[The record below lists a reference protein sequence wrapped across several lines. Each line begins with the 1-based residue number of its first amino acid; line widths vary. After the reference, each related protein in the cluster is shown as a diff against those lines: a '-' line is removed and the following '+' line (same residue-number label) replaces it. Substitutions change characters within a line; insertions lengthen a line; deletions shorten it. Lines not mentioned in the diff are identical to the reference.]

1 MAIVGIGISLVSL
14 VVSLITLW
22 ITQLQRGQIAMT
34 TPTIIFF
41 GFDQVP
47 KTTPKVFLR
56 TLLYSTSAR
65 GQIVEGMHAKLRF
78 DGMER
83 MFSFW
88 GYGETDKLTPGSGVY
103 VSKTGMAANHHFVMS
118 VLEDDFEFKPGDY
131 TITIHAHLAHR
142 PDATEIGRFQLA
154 LNGDLAAVL
163 HDQEG
168 VLFERQI
175 DGQYQGHARQI

>member
-1 MAIVGIGISLVSL
+1 MAIVGIGISMVSL
-14 VVSLITLW
+14 VVSLFTLW
-22 ITQLQRGQIAMT
+22 ITQLQRGRIAMT

-56 TLLYSTSAR
+56 TLLYSTSVR
-65 GQIVEGMHAKLRF
+65 GQIVEGMYAKLHH
-78 DGMER
+78 GGTER
-83 MFSFW
+83 VFSFW
-88 GYGETDKLTPGSGVY
+88 GYGETEKLSAGSGLY

-131 TITIHAHLAHR
+131 SITVHAHLAHQ
-142 PDATEIGRFQLA
+142 PHATEIGRYKLT
-154 LNGDLAAVL
+154 LNDDLATAL
-163 HDQEG
+163 RSQEG

-175 DGQYQGHARQI
+175 DGHYAGHTR